1 MDLETK
7 GKKFPPKIQ
16 AADSAPRI
24 NCPRAAPARFQSSP
38 LCGELSLRVWS
49 TAQYRGN
56 LFSGTVAPFRREK
69 SHRRTQDRHEAA
81 RYGQKAA
88 QDRDARPAIPAV
100 IRSRGKMSPLD
111 RMLEPAIC
119 AIMFGYCEL
128 EQPPQL
134 PLPL

>member
-69 SHRRTQDRHEAA
+69 THRRTQDRHAEARCA
-81 RYGQKAA
+81 RKVP
-88 QDRDARPAIPAV
+88 RHPDAGPAIPAA

-111 RMLEPAIC
+111 RMLQPAIC
-119 AIMFGYCEL
+119 AIKGNIL
-128 EQPPQL
+128 NSV
-134 PLPL
+134 